1 MNGGT
6 VTFDFKGDTKDL
18 EQKTEQISTSVG
30 DIIKGSLAAK
40 GISKA
45 IGIINENLDGAIKRV
60 DQLNQFP
67 KVMNSLGI
75 SSEDASEAMDMINES
90 ILGLPTTLNQATAAV
105 QRFTAKNEDVKKS
118 SKYFTAINDA
128 LLSGTNDSQLYSSA
142 LEQIMQSYAKGK
154 PDLMEWRSLV
164 TAMPAQLKAV
174 ANAMGFASSDDLYEG
189 FKDGKV
195 TMDEFM
201 DTLVRLD
208 TEGAPGIEAF
218 NKSVRSSTGGIETSM
233 TNLRTAITRGIANS
247 ITAIDSAMQEQGLGS
262 ISENIQKLSSGI
274 SNAFKSI
281 DWNSLIKNIKNL
293 MPLII
298 GLAGAIGTF
307 KGLVKIATG
316 VNAISKSISSLS
328 TGIKLIK
335 GIPTTIKG
343 ISVAFKAL
351 GAAMATNP
359 IGLIITLIAG
369 LVAAFIYLWNT
380 SDSFRNFWIDLWNSI
395 KDFFINAWNAIIGFF
410 TTTIPAVFNNFISFL
425 QSIPSRIGEFI
436 TSIINWFSE
445 LPTNIG
451 YAIGSVI
458 GTLIKF
464 YTQDIPNFIVGL
476 FQQLGEI
483 LPQVW
488 ELIKNVGI
496 AILTLPYKLIELK
509 VQLIQKAWEII
520 QNLWNYLS
528 GAIPNLVNAIVSWFR
543 ELPGRM
549 VEIGRQIVNG
559 IWQGI
564 QGAAGA
570 FKRNVDNFFSGVV
583 SGVKNKLGIHS
594 PSKVFME
601 IGGYM
606 DKGLIEGI
614 DNMKAKVQDSI
625 NGIVNVSPSVY
636 GSATNNL
643 SPVINV
649 SNNVNVSQDPLGQM
663 VSQIKTFSGGAKN
676 DYNYGMGV

>member
-6 VTFDFKGDTKDL
+6 VTFNFEGNTKDL
-18 EQKTEQISTSVG
+18 EKKTEQISTSVG

-45 IGIINENLDGAIKRV
+45 IGIINENLDGAVKRV

-75 SSEDASEAMDMINES
+75 SSEDASEAMNMINES
-90 ILGLPTTLNQATAAV
+90 ILGLPTTLNQATSAV

-118 SKYFTAINDA
+118 SKYFSAINDA

-142 LEQIMQSYAKGK
+142 LEQIMQSYSKGK

-174 ANAMGFASSDDLYEG
+174 SNAMGFASSDDLYDG
-189 FKDGKV
+189 FKSGAV

-218 NKSVRSSTGGIETSM
+218 SKSVRASTGGIETSM
-233 TNLRTAITRGIANS
+233 TNLKTAITRGIANS
-247 ITAIDSAMQEQGLGS
+247 ITAIDQAMQEQGLGS
-262 ISENIQKLSSGI
+262 ISENIQKLSKGI
-274 SNAFKSI
+274 SDAFKNI
-281 DWNSLIKNIKNL
+281 DWNSLIKNIKIL

-316 VNAISKSISSLS
+316 INAISKSLDSITVGL
-328 TGIKLIK
+328 KLIK
-335 GIPTTIKG
+335 GIPTAIKG
-343 ISVAFKAL
+343 VSVAFKGI
-351 GAAMATNP
+351 GAVMASNP

-380 SDSFRNFWIDLWNSI
+380 SDSFRNFWIGLWDAI
-395 KDFFINAWNAIIGFF
+395 KNAFVNVWNAIIGFF
-410 TTTIPAVFNNFISFL
+410 TQTIPNTFNNFISFL
-425 QSIPSRIGEFI
+425 QSIPSKIGEFI
-436 TSIINWFSE
+436 TSIINWFKE
-445 LPTNIG
+445 LPYNIG

-464 YTQDIPNFIVGL
+464 YTEDIPNFISGL
-476 FQQLGEI
+476 FSKLGEI
-483 LPQVW
+483 LPKVW
-488 ELIKNVGI
+488 EIIKNVGI

-509 VQLIQKAWEII
+509 VQLIQKTWEIM

-528 GAIPNLVNAIVSWFR
+528 GVIPNLVHNIVYWFSS
-543 ELPGRM
+543 LPGKM

-559 IWQGI
+559 VWQGI
-564 QGAAGA
+564 NGAAGQ
-570 FKRNVDNFFSGVV
+570 FKRNVDNFFSGIVN
-583 SGVKNKLGIHS
+583 GVKNKLGIHS
-594 PSKVFME
+594 PSRVFME

-625 NGIVNVSPSVY
+625 NGVVNVSPSVY
-636 GSATNNL
+636 GNATNNL
-643 SPVINV
+643 SPIVNV
-649 SNNVNVSQDPLGQM
+649 SNNINVSQDPLGQM

>member
-6 VTFDFKGDTKDL
+6 VTFNFEGNTKDL
-18 EQKTEQISTSVG
+18 EKKTEQISTSVG

-45 IGIINENLDGAIKRV
+45 IGIINENLDGAVKRV

-75 SSEDASEAMDMINES
+75 SSEDASEAMNMINES
-90 ILGLPTTLNQATAAV
+90 ILGLPTTLNQATSAV

-118 SKYFTAINDA
+118 SKYFSAINDA

-142 LEQIMQSYAKGK
+142 LEQIMQSYSKGK

-174 ANAMGFASSDDLYEG
+174 SNAMGFASSDDLYDG
-189 FKDGKV
+189 FKSGAV

-218 NKSVRSSTGGIETSM
+218 SKSVRASTGGIETSM
-233 TNLRTAITRGIANS
+233 TNLKTAITRGIANS
-247 ITAIDSAMQEQGLGS
+247 ITAIDQAMQEQGLGS
-262 ISENIQKLSSGI
+262 ISENIQKLSKGI
-274 SNAFKSI
+274 SDAFKNI
-281 DWNSLIKNIKNL
+281 DWNSLIKNIKIL

-316 VNAISKSISSLS
+316 INAISKSLDSIKVGL
-328 TGIKLIK
+328 KLIK
-335 GIPTTIKG
+335 GIPTAIKG
-343 ISVAFKAL
+343 VSVAFKGL
-351 GAAMATNP
+351 GAVMASNP

-380 SDSFRNFWIDLWNSI
+380 SDSFRNFWIGLWDAI
-395 KDFFINAWNAIIGFF
+395 KNAFVNVWNAIIGFF
-410 TTTIPAVFNNFISFL
+410 TQTIPNTFNNFISFL
-425 QSIPSRIGEFI
+425 QSIPSKIGEFI
-436 TSIINWFSE
+436 TSIINWFKE
-445 LPTNIG
+445 LPYNIG

-464 YTQDIPNFIVGL
+464 YTEDIPNFISGL
-476 FQQLGEI
+476 FSKLGEI

-488 ELIKNVGI
+488 EIIKNVGI

-509 VQLIQKAWEII
+509 VQLIQKTWEIM

-528 GAIPNLVNAIVSWFR
+528 GVIPNLVHNIVYWFSS
-543 ELPGRM
+543 LPGKM

-559 IWQGI
+559 VWQGI
-564 QGAAGA
+564 NGAAGQ
-570 FKRNVDNFFSGVV
+570 FKRNVDNFFSGIVN
-583 SGVKNKLGIHS
+583 GVKNKLGIHS
-594 PSKVFME
+594 PSRVFME

-625 NGIVNVSPSVY
+625 NGVVNVSPSVY
-636 GSATNNL
+636 GNATNNL
-643 SPVINV
+643 SPIVNV
-649 SNNVNVSQDPLGQM
+649 SNNINVSQDPLGQM

>member
-6 VTFDFKGDTKDL
+6 ITFNFEGNTKDL
-18 EQKTEQISTSVG
+18 EQKTESISTSVG

-75 SSEDASEAMDMINES
+75 SSEDASEAMEMINNS
-90 ILGLPTTLNQATAAV
+90 ILGLPTTLNQATSAV

-118 SKYFTAINDA
+118 SKYFAAINDA

-142 LEQIMQSYAKGK
+142 LEQIMQSYSKGK

-174 ANAMGFASSDDLYEG
+174 ANAMGFASSDDLYDG
-189 FKDGKV
+189 FKSGAV

-218 NKSVRSSTGGIETSM
+218 SKSVKSSTGGIETSM
-233 TNLRTAITRGIANS
+233 ANLKTAITRGIANS
-247 ITAIDSAMQEQGLGS
+247 ITTIDQAMQEQGLGS
-262 ISENIQKLSSGI
+262 ISENIQKISAGI

-281 DWNSLIKNIKNL
+281 DWNSLIKNIKTL

-307 KGLVKIATG
+307 KGLVKLATG
-316 VNAISKSISSLS
+316 INAISKSFESIKVGL
-328 TGIKLIK
+328 KLIK
-335 GIPTTIKG
+335 GIPASIKG
-343 ISVAFKAL
+343 ISVAFKGL
-351 GAAMATNP
+351 GAIMATNP
-359 IGLIITLIAG
+359 IGLVITLIAG
-369 LVAAFIYLWNT
+369 LAAAFIYLWNT
-380 SDSFRNFWIDLWNSI
+380 SDSFRNFWINLWNAI
-395 KDFFINAWNAIIGFF
+395 KTTFVNAWNAIIGFF
-410 TTTIPAVFNNFISFL
+410 TQTIPNVFNNFISFL
-425 QSIPSRIGEFI
+425 QSIPSKIGAFI
-436 TSIINWFSE
+436 QSILNWFNE
-445 LPTNIG
+445 LPSNIG

-464 YTQDIPNFIVGL
+464 YTQDIPNFISGL
-476 FQQLGEI
+476 FAKLGEI
-483 LPQVW
+483 LPKIW
-488 ELIKNVGI
+488 EIIKNIGI

-509 VQLIQKAWEII
+509 IQLIQKAWEIM

-528 GAIPNLVNAIVSWFR
+528 SAIPNLVRDIASWFSS
-543 ELPGRM
+543 LPSKM

-559 IWQGI
+559 VWQGI
-564 QGAAGA
+564 SNAAGQ
-570 FKRNVDNFFSGVV
+570 FKKNVNNFFSGIVN
-583 SGVKNKLGIHS
+583 GVKDKLGIHS
-594 PSKVFME
+594 PSRVFME

-625 NGIVNVSPSVY
+625 DGAVNVSPSVY
-636 GSATNNL
+636 GTATNNL
-643 SPVINV
+643 SPIVNV
-649 SNNVNVSQDPLGQM
+649 SNNINVSQDPLGQM